1 MENNKNYTER
11 IEFYK
16 SFGYD
21 IEKERNF
28 IMEKSEPIYGDI
40 LEIGTGKG
48 YFTVCLT
55 KAGYSFTTIDISD
68 EEQNI
73 ARQHLKQLNL
83 EKHVNFKIENAE
95 HLSFG
100 DGIFDIVFSINTV
113 HHLAKPFV
121 VMDETIR
128 VLSLVG
134 KIVLV
139 DFTKEGLELM
149 NRTHATEGRKH
160 ETSAANLRDI
170 EKYLSHK
177 GFKVEKDRSTFQG
190 LLIAYRQNI

>member
-1 MENNKNYTER
+1 MENYRNYTER
-11 IEFYK
+11 VEFYK

-40 LEIGTGKG
+40 LEVGTGKG
-48 YFTVCLT
+48 YFTVALA
-55 KAGYSFTTIDISD
+55 KASYSFISIDISD
-68 EEQNI
+68 EDQNV
-73 ARQHLKQLNL
+73 AREHIKQLHL
-83 EKHVNFKIENAE
+83 EKCVDFKIENAE

-113 HHLAKPFV
+113 HHLTKPFMV
-121 VMDETIR
+121 IDEAIR
-128 VLSLVG
+128 VLSFEG
-134 KIVLV
+134 KIILV

-149 NRTHATEGRKH
+149 NRTHASEGRKH
-160 ETSAANLRDI
+160 EAGTISLRDI
-170 EKYLSHK
+170 EGYLSNK
-177 GFKVEKDRSTFQG
+177 GLKVEKDRSTFQE